1 MFLYIK
7 YVRSLYVLQF
17 IYSVHDCLAWNAFVY
32 RVIVGGA
39 FFLGGGLILEILY
52 RIRSERHTAK
62 RSTSGAVKQ
71 ISFDRDKAK
80 SDSCAICMESFKP
93 GELVTILSCC
103 HLYHFWCIYEWF
115 HTKQNCPMCRRPI
128 AKLKNQ

>member
-17 IYSVHDCLAWNAFVY
+17 IYSIHDILVWNPFVY
-32 RVIVGGA
+32 RLIMLSA
-39 FFLGGGLILEILY
+39 FFFGGTLIFEILY
-52 RIRSERHTAK
+52 RIRSYNVNYSIERNSA
-62 RSTSGAVKQ
+62 KQ

>member
-1 MFLYIK
+1 MFLHIK
-7 YVRSLYVLQF
+7 YARSLYVLQF

-62 RSTSGAVKQ
+62 RSPSGAVKQ
-71 ISFDRDKAK
+71 ISFDRDRAK
-80 SDSCAICMESFKP
+80 SDSCAICMESFQRK
-93 GELVTILSCC
+93 ELVSILSCD
-103 HLYHFWCIYEWF
+103 HLYHCWCIYEWF

-128 AKLKNQ
+128 